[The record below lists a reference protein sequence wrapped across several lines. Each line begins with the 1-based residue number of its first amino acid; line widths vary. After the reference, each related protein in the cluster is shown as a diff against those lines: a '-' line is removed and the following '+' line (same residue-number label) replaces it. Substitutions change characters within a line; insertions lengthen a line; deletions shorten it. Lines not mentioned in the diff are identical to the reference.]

1 MSESVPNG
9 WDQESDEADDLTA
22 GDVFERLKNSEP
34 STSADSETVYRELV
48 DEDPDAIAE
57 TADEPPAEPAIEDDD
72 LLADEGALE
81 DLLLSGRTEEDGFL
95 WIEADRDEGEDD
107 AAPSPVD
114 GWMVDF
120 AAEAGDEPDPT
131 PHEGGETAQVE
142 DDAAPEK
149 RPLPIVDEDP
159 ESIALTSPE
168 RNEPADSSR
177 DVPGTLLDRI
187 VRLLRGLF

>member
-9 WDQESDEADDLTA
+9 WDQESDEADDPTA

-34 STSADSETVYRELV
+34 STSADSEAVYRELV

-95 WIEADRDEGEDD
+95 WIEADRDEGEEG

-114 GWMVDF
+114 GWMIDF
-120 AAEAGDEPDPT
+120 AAEADDEADPL
-131 PHEGGETAQVE
+131 PREGRNTAQL
-142 DDAAPEK
+142 DDDSATETG
-149 RPLPIVDEDP
+149 PLPIVDEDP
-159 ESIALTSPE
+159 ESIALSTPE
-168 RNEPADSSR
+168 RNDPADSNQGVAS
-177 DVPGTLLDRI
+177 TLLDRI
-187 VRLLRGLF
+187 VGLLRGLF